1 MNDLKKYS
9 EMKADKQKEMSDL
22 VDKVKLEERAMTP
35 EEDEMFNQL
44 EKDIQAINET
54 VAKINKSRQLTAE
67 DNDGAKEEEN
77 KEEKEMNEEE
87 RSLNDIEERDI
98 ASFANYIRNDI
109 LEERDDNSGMTVGT
123 NGVIVPTSIANKII
137 TRAIDMSPIL
147 SKATKYN
154 TKGNLEIP
162 VYGKTED
169 GDDITVGYSDDFQ
182 ELEEKAGK
190 FTSVS
195 LKDYLVSAL
204 TLIGRS
210 LINNSDIDVVS
221 KVIEIMSEYFQIFLE
236 GEAIHGTEDKIEGL
250 STLDNVVQSTA
261 ITYDSLVKTKNAVK
275 QAFRKNGIWIMNQN
289 TQTLL
294 ETMKDANDRPL
305 FNADP
310 TGEFDGKILGYP
322 VYVSDNMEDATTG
335 NTAILF
341 GDFSGLAL
349 KTTKNLEIEIL
360 REKYATQHAVGIV
373 GFVECDMKIEHKQK
387 IASLVIG
394 E

>member
-67 DNDGAKEEEN
+67 DNDGAKEDEN

-250 STLDNVVQSTA
+250 STLDNVVKSTA

-322 VYVSDNMEDATTG
+322 VYVSDNMEDAETG